1 MANSFPMRQIRRRI
15 GKSEMADNF
24 AIQPFIVIGKRHFIN
39 IANVTRQHHGR
50 LPDITEKADF
60 GALFGWQWMFGTAQ
74 QNIGLDAN

>member
-1 MANSFPMRQIRRRI
+1 
-15 GKSEMADNF
+15 
-24 AIQPFIVIGKRHFIN
+24 
-39 IANVTRQHHGR
+39 